1 MFATDI
7 HGVTKVEKIRVE
19 RFDPGAGITND
30 SSGYVTITLRSGRHA
45 ETTKFTFFA
54 DDITSVWETFGNA
67 MIKADAVY
75 EDKHGAKTNG

>member
-1 MFATDI
+1 MFTADV

-54 DDITSVWETFGNA
+54 DDITSVWEAFGNA
-67 MIKADAVY
+67 MIKADAKY
-75 EDKHGAKTNG
+75 EDTYGEKTNG

>member
-1 MFATDI
+1 MFTADV

-19 RFDPGAGITND
+19 RFDPGAGITDD

-54 DDITSVWETFGNA
+54 DDVSNVWDQFVEAGVT
-67 MIKADAVY
+67 ADAVFMKKY
-75 EDKHGAKTNG
+75 GEKTNG